1 MANSTAADPTR
12 WQDAMAAGMDR
23 EALRYQAFCA
33 DRLLALAGVAAGERM
48 LDVAAG
54 SGALAMSAA
63 QAVGAEGRVVAIDL
77 SERMLAR
84 LEAKIAQ
91 FGIANVDIHHMD
103 GTALD
108 FRRDYFHHALCS
120 LGLDR
125 FAEPHRVV
133 SESRRVLR
141 PGGRFGCSSLA
152 SAAFAPQL
160 DRLRQR
166 IGGHADRSPDP
177 PWAET
182 GTRHALSELLT
193 SAGLVDVTVQ
203 ESNLGYR
210 LADVDQWWEV
220 VQFSSLRRWLE
231 PLTASEVQELR
242 VQHLREIAGLVT
254 AEGLWLDVPVVMAI
268 GRKP

>member
-1 MANSTAADPTR
+1 
-12 WQDAMAAGMDR
+12 MAAGIDR
-23 EALRYQAFCA
+23 EALRYQAFGA
-33 DRLLALAGVAAGERM
+33 DRLLALAGVTAGERV

-54 SGALAMSAA
+54 SGALAMAAA
-63 QAVGAEGRVVAIDL
+63 QAVGAQGRIVAIDV

-108 FRRDYFHHALCS
+108 FRRDYFHGVLCS

-125 FAEPHRVV
+125 FAEPQRVV
-133 SESRRVLR
+133 SECRRVLR

-152 SAAFAPQL
+152 GAAFEPQL
-160 DRLRQR
+160 DLLRQR
-166 IGGHADRSPDP
+166 IGRHANRLPDR
-177 PWAET
+177 PWTAT

-193 SAGLVDVTVQ
+193 SAGLVDVTVH

-220 VQFSSLRRWLE
+220 VQYSSLRRWLE
-231 PLTASEVQELR
+231 PLTVSEVEELR

-254 AEGLWLDVPVVMAI
+254 TEGLWLDVPVVMAI